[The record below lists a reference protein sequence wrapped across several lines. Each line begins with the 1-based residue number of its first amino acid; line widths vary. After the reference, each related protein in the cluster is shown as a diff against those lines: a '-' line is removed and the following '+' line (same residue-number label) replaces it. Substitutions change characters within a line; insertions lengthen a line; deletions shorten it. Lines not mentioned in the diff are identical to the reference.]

1 MTMNPIS
8 QEPRNSGGAFSRRTL
23 LQVGGTAAFLG
34 LGALTACT
42 GKGGAGGQ
50 SSGGATP
57 VRGGSLRVGATSGGS
72 GDTLDAQNSL
82 TTVDFIRA
90 GALFEQL
97 VMMNGATGRP
107 ELVLAESI
115 EPNADATEWT
125 IRVKPDIKFHNGKTL
140 TSDDVLFSLRR
151 IEQNKFPGLSSIG
164 PIDLASA
171 KVVDPRTLR
180 IPFTAPFAIFVEGLA
195 DGFTTRIVPQGY
207 DPAKPVGTGPFKF
220 GSFTPGQRSSF
231 PRFDEYW
238 QNGQPYLN
246 ELVII
251 NFADETAQINALQSG
266 QIDLVNQ
273 LSSTSVAAVK
283 SGGGKVVVSKTRG
296 FVPLTMRV
304 DTEPFSDVRVRQA
317 LRLLVNRDDLNEQVY
332 GGLGEVGND
341 IYGAIDT
348 AYEGTVPQRKQD
360 LDQARSLLRAAGHS
374 DLQIELVAA
383 PTGPGAVAIASV
395 FATQA
400 KQAGV
405 TVNIR
410 TEEST
415 QFWSQSYGKAAF
427 TQSFWN
433 TASYLTC
440 ASQGIADGA
449 PFNEIHQNDPTWQS
463 TYAKALATVDK
474 NARDELVKELMKFDY
489 EKGGYIIPV
498 YFPGIE
504 GMTSRVGG
512 VSENIT
518 GIPINGGSGWQ
529 NIWLQGS

>member
-1 MTMNPIS
+1 MTMNPNS
-8 QEPRNSGGAFSRRTL
+8 PEPRNSGGAFSRRTL
-23 LQVGGTAAFLG
+23 LQVGGTAAVLG
-34 LGALTACT
+34 LGTLSACT
-42 GKGGAGGQ
+42 GKGGTGTQG
-50 SSGGATP
+50 SGGGTP

-72 GDTLDAQNSL
+72 GDTLDAQNPL
-82 TTVDFIRA
+82 TTMDFLRT

-97 VMMNGATGRP
+97 VMMSGTTGRP

-140 TSDDVLFSLRR
+140 SADDVLFSLRR
-151 IEQNKFPGLSSIG
+151 IETNKFPGLSTLG

-171 KVVDPRTLR
+171 KVMDDRTLR
-180 IPFTAPFAIFVEGLA
+180 IPFGAPFAIFREGLSDVFA
-195 DGFTTRIVPQGY
+195 TRIVPMGY
-207 DPAKPVGTGPFKF
+207 DPATPVGTGPFKF

-238 QNGQPYLN
+238 QNGQPYLD

-283 SGGGKVVVSKTRG
+283 SAGGKVVVSKTRG
-296 FVPLTMRV
+296 FVPLTLRV

-332 GGLGEVGND
+332 GGLGQVGND
-341 IYGAIDT
+341 IFGAIDA
-348 AYEGTVPQRKQD
+348 AYEGTVPQRQQD
-360 LDQARSLLRAAGHS
+360 LEQARSLLRSAGHP

-383 PTGPGAVAIASV
+383 PTGPGAMAIASV

-405 TVNIR
+405 SVNIR

-427 TQSFWN
+427 APSFWN
-433 TASYLTC
+433 TGSYLTM
-440 ASQGIADGA
+440 AGNGVADGA
-449 PFNEIHQNDPTWQS
+449 PFNEIHQSDPAWQS
-463 TYAKALATVDK
+463 TYAKALATVDA
-474 NARDELVKELMKFDY
+474 NARGELVKELMKFDY

-512 VSENIT
+512 VGENIT
-518 GIPINGGSGWQ
+518 GIPINGSSGWQ
-529 NIWLQGS
+529 NIWLQGK